1 MHSCSGPE
9 ALLLAS
15 CTLNIYWFKY
25 NSLNNSDS
33 HCWVFWTTNNPK
45 GRLPKLHS
53 GKEPACQCRRCG
65 FSPWIGQ
72 IPWRR
77 KWQPTPY
84 SSLENPMDRG
94 TWQAIVHGLAKS
106 QTWLSACM
114 CARTHTHTHTHTHA
128 HSPKGHT
135 CSSLRTFWSLVV
147 TWEFYLC
154 YLFVSLSQKIIFKS
168 KLFLKTLT
176 WQFETKSYSYTFEI
190 IMMY

>member
-1 MHSCSGPE
+1 MYLSP
-9 ALLLAS
+9 LAS
-15 CTLNIYWFKY
+15 QVAQC
-25 NSLNNSDS
+25 
-33 HCWVFWTTNNPK
+33 
-45 GRLPKLHS
+45 
-53 GKEPACQCRRCG
+53 KESACQCRRCG

-84 SSLENPMDRG
+84 SSLENF
-94 TWQAIVHGLAKS
+94 HGRRNLAGYSPWGSKS
-106 QTWLSACM
+106 QTRLSTQ
-114 CARTHTHTHTHTHA
+114 CAYTHA

-176 WQFETKSYSYTFEI
+176 WQFETERYSYTFEI
-190 IMMY
+190 VMMY